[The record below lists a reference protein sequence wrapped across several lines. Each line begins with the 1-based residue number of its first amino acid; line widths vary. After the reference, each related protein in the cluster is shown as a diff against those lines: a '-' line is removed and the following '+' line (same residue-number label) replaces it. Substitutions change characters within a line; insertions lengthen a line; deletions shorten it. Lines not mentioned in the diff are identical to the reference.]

1 MNMNSLL
8 PRALTVVIALAVAW
22 NCNLPTV
29 CAADPVVDA
38 VIKFKQDIPLPA
50 KEPGV
55 LVRLSVEEGAR
66 VTKGQEIGLIDDT
79 EPQMQKKAARYARD
93 AAAKRAQDDVEIRF
107 SKAQAEVAHAD
118 YDQLLETNRI
128 AAKAVTA
135 VELRA
140 KKLEWD
146 RAVLAI
152 EKSGKDQELAKYEW
166 YTKQAELEAA
176 DLAINRRKIIAP
188 FDGEVV
194 EIQRK
199 QDEWVNPGDP
209 ILRLVRRDVVRVEG
223 KVDQREFDTHELQG
237 SEVTV
242 EVQLAR
248 GRTEKMTGRVVNVSP
263 MLSYDGR
270 FIVLAEVANRQAGE
284 NWILMDGQTAR
295 MTIHAKPTGAAAE
308 LSRKP

>member
-1 MNMNSLL
+1 MNSLFL
-8 PRALTVVIALAVAW
+8 RALTVAMTLALAGNWDKSVAW
-22 NCNLPTV
+22 
-29 CAADPVVDA
+29 AADPVVDA
-38 VIKFKQDIPLPA
+38 LIKFKQDIPLPA

-55 LVRLSVEEGAR
+55 LVRLGVEEGAP
-66 VTKGQEIGLIDDT
+66 VTKGQEIGLIDDS

-107 SKAQAEVAHAD
+107 SKAQADVAHAD

-128 AAKAVTA
+128 APKAVTA

-176 DLAINRRKIIAP
+176 ELGINRRKIIAP

-199 QDEWVNPGDP
+199 QDEWLNPGDS

-223 KVDQREFDTHELQG
+223 KVDQREFDPHELAG

-248 GRTEKMTGRVVNVSP
+248 GRTEKVTGRVVNVSP
-263 MLSYDGR
+263 ILSYDGR
-270 FIVLAEVANRQAGE
+270 FIVLAEVANRQAGG
-284 NWILMDGQTAR
+284 NWILMDGQKAR
-295 MTIHAKPTGAAAE
+295 MTIHANPTGAAAE
-308 LSRKP
+308 LSRRP

>member
-1 MNMNSLL
+1 MKSTML
-8 PRALTVVIALAVAW
+8 RAVTIVIALAFAEFTDRSAVW
-22 NCNLPTV
+22 
-29 CAADPVVDA
+29 AADPVVDA
-38 VIKFKQDIPLPA
+38 FIKFKQDILLPA

-55 LVRLSVEEGAR
+55 LVSLNVEEGAR
-66 VTKGQEIGLIDDT
+66 VTKGQEIGQIDDS
-79 EPQMQKKAARYARD
+79 EPQAQKKAARYARD
-93 AAAKRAQDDVEIRF
+93 AAGKRAQDDVEIRY
-107 SKAQAEVAHAD
+107 SKAQADVAHAD
-118 YDQLLETNRI
+118 YDQLVETNLI
-128 AAKAVTA
+128 APKAVTA

-152 EKSGKDQELAKYEW
+152 EKSGKDQELAKFEW
-166 YTKQAELEAA
+166 YTKQAELDAA

-223 KVDQREFDTHELQG
+223 KVDQREFDPHELQG
-237 SEVTV
+237 SNVTV

-248 GRTEKMTGRVVNVSP
+248 GRTEKVTGRVVDVSP
-263 MLSYDGR
+263 VLSYDGR
-270 FIVLAEVANRQAGE
+270 FVVLAEVANRQVGG
-284 NWILMDGQTAR
+284 NWILMDGQRAQ
-295 MTIHAKPTGAAAE
+295 MTIHANPTGAAAE